1 MTHFKTI
8 LQYAK
13 PYKHYAVWNIV
24 FNALYALFS
33 ALAMAALIPML
44 NVLFKQVPPVAVK
57 PTYTGIQSL
66 KPFVADSINFHLGA
80 VAGEDPSQGL
90 WLAVGLILV
99 LFLLKNL
106 FNYLA
111 MYYITYLRNGVLRDI
126 RNQVYQK
133 LINLHM
139 GYFSDRKK
147 GDLMTRMTTDV
158 LEVQHSMLSV
168 LELMVREPLTIIFTL
183 VVMMLISPQLTL
195 FVFVFIPISGWIIS
209 VVGKS
214 LKKQSEQ
221 VQQIQGQ
228 MLAQTE
234 ETVTGLKM
242 IKAFVAETHF
252 IQKFKKITEQ
262 FFTYSNTLLNR
273 QNLASP
279 LSEFLGI
286 AVIGGLLVYGGTL
299 VLIDGTLNAS
309 SFIAYISLAYNILTP
324 AKAISKAAYG
334 VKKADAAAGR
344 IIELLE
350 ESDPIQKADQPISAG
365 PLSQSIRFE
374 GIHFGYGAQEV
385 LHDINF
391 EIQQGQTVALVGQS
405 GSGKSTLAQL
415 LMRFYDPTSGTIY
428 WDKTSISTL
437 EIGSLRQQMALV
449 AQDALLFHDSIAQ
462 NIAMGRPEAPRT
474 SIIQA
479 AQAAH
484 AHEFIEQLAE
494 GYDTSIG
501 DAGNKLSG
509 GQKQRISIARALL
522 TNPSL
527 LILDEATSALDTQSE
542 RGVQQALQTLMKD
555 RTTLVIAHRLSTVQH
570 ADLILVMH
578 QGKIVERGTHQ
589 SLVDKN
595 GYYQQLVAM
604 QQLAAD

>member
-1 MTHFKTI
+1 
-8 LQYAK
+8 
-13 PYKHYAVWNIV
+13 
-24 FNALYALFS
+24 
-33 ALAMAALIPML
+33 
-44 NVLFKQVPPVAVK
+44 
-57 PTYTGIQSL
+57 
-66 KPFVADSINFHLGA
+66 
-80 VAGEDPSQGL
+80 AGEDPSQGL

-111 MYYITYLRNGVLRDI
+111 MYYITYLRNGVLKDI

-133 LINLHM
+133 LIHLPM
-139 GYFSDRKK
+139 GYFTDRKK

-168 LELMVREPLTIIFTL
+168 LELMVREPLTILFTL

-221 VQQIQGQ
+221 VQDIQGQ

-234 ETVTGLKM
+234 ETITGLKM
-242 IKAFVAETHF
+242 IKAFVAENHF
-252 IQKFKKITEQ
+252 SQKFSKITQQ
-262 FFTYSNTLLNR
+262 FFQYSNKLLNR

-299 VLIDGTLNAS
+299 VLIDGSLNAS

-350 ESDPIQKADQPISAG
+350 ETDPIQKAERPVVAA
-365 PLSQSIRFE
+365 PLTQSIRFE
-374 GIHFGYGAQEV
+374 GVHFGYGAKEV
-385 LHDINF
+385 LHNINF
-391 EIQQGQTVALVGQS
+391 EIKQGQTVALVGQS

-415 LMRFYDPTSGTIY
+415 LLRFYDPTQGTIL
-428 WDKTSISTL
+428 WDESPVFSL

-449 AQDALLFHDSIAQ
+449 AQDALLFHDSIAH
-462 NIAMGRPEAPRT
+462 NIAMGKPDASRE

-479 AQAAH
+479 AKAAH
-484 AHEFIEQLAE
+484 AHEFIEQLE
-494 GYDTSIG
+494 NSYDTSIG

-542 RGVQQALQTLMKD
+542 RGVQEALNILMKD

-589 SLVDKN
+589 SLIENN
-595 GYYQQLVAM
+595 GYYQQLVSM

>member
-1 MTHFKTI
+1 
-8 LQYAK
+8 
-13 PYKHYAVWNIV
+13 
-24 FNALYALFS
+24 
-33 ALAMAALIPML
+33 
-44 NVLFKQVPPVAVK
+44 
-57 PTYTGIQSL
+57 
-66 KPFVADSINFHLGA
+66 
-80 VAGEDPSQGL
+80 
-90 WLAVGLILV
+90 
-99 LFLLKNL
+99 
-106 FNYLA
+106 
-111 MYYITYLRNGVLRDI
+111 
-126 RNQVYQK
+126 
-133 LINLHM
+133 
-139 GYFSDRKK
+139 
-147 GDLMTRMTTDV
+147 
-158 LEVQHSMLSV
+158 
-168 LELMVREPLTIIFTL
+168 MVREPLTILFTL

-221 VQQIQGQ
+221 VQDIQGQ

-234 ETVTGLKM
+234 ETITGLKM

-252 IQKFKKITEQ
+252 IKKFNQITQQ
-262 FFTYSNTLLNR
+262 FFRYSNTLLNR

-299 VLIDGTLNAS
+299 VLIDGSLNAS

-350 ESDPIQKADQPISAG
+350 QTDPIQKAELPSVAG
-365 PLSQSIRFE
+365 PLTQSIRFE
-374 GIHFGYGAQEV
+374 GVHFSYGAQEV

-391 EIQQGQTVALVGQS
+391 EIKQGQTVALVGQS

-415 LMRFYDPTSGTIY
+415 LLRFYDPTRGTIL
-428 WDKTSISTL
+428 WDQSSVSSL

-449 AQDALLFHDSIAQ
+449 AQDALLFHDSIAH
-462 NIAMGRPEAPRT
+462 NIAMGKPDASRA
-474 SIIQA
+474 SIIEA
-479 AQAAH
+479 AKAAH
-484 AHEFIEQLAE
+484 AHEFIEQLE
-494 GYDTSIG
+494 NSYDTSIG
-501 DAGNKLSG
+501 DGGNKLSG

-542 RGVQQALQTLMKD
+542 RGVQEALNTLMND

-589 SLVDKN
+589 SLIENN
-595 GYYQQLVAM
+595 GYYQQLVSM